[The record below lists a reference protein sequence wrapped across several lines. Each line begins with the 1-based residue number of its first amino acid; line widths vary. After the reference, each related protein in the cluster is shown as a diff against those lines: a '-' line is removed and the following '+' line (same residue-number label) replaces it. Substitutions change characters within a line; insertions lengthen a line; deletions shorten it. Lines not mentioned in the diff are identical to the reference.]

1 MEFLSL
7 TYIIKEYRDRE
18 YVIKVVLCSN
28 FIIYSIF
35 RFIVYF
41 QSTNTTGA
49 HKCVVK
55 SRVSCGRHTTGQTR
69 SESPTS
75 RKKKKEERLLLY
87 SGNNNNRRS
96 IRLLPV
102 PRIST
107 NPRISSRCRSLLV
120 WGFVQLG
127 LRHDN

>member
-49 HKCVVK
+49 HKYVVK

-75 RKKKKEERLLLY
+75 RKKKKKNVYFCTPVIIIIVEVYVYFLY
-87 SGNNNNRRS
+87 
-96 IRLLPV
+96 
-102 PRIST
+102 
-107 NPRISSRCRSLLV
+107 LV
-120 WGFVQLG
+120 FLQILE
-127 LRHDN
+127 

>member
-1 MEFLSL
+1 MRREISGILW
-7 TYIIKEYRDRE
+7 EAHDRTDQ
-18 YVIKVVLCSN
+18 VGVTDV
-28 FIIYSIF
+28 
-35 RFIVYF
+35 
-41 QSTNTTGA
+41 A
-49 HKCVVK
+49 
-55 SRVSCGRHTTGQTR
+55 
-69 SESPTS
+69 
-75 RKKKKEERLLLY
+75 KKKKEERLLLY